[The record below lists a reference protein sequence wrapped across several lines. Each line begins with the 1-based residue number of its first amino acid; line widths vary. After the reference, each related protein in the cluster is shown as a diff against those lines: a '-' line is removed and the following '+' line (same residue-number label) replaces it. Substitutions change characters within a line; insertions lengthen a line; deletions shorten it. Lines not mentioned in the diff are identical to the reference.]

1 MKTIKLSILF
11 LVQILL
17 LSCSEQVY
25 VDGTSKQVIKR
36 DKMITQAISQLTPQN
51 KLLVEEINK
60 NVQDTILER
69 LNMNIAGRWNDSSL
83 SLTLMKSTIKF
94 VPVIDSPSRLY
105 LVNDSEKVFR
115 IPEKFACFYGQNDN
129 GETIYFYAIYHAEN
143 FTKEANLENYQG
155 YAEVFGQDAADKMVL
170 HAALKILNEEER
182 QIVLLRTSAGL
193 KHREIA
199 ADLEMPLATVLSKY
213 NRAMKKLKKH
223 LREEGVH

>member
-105 LVNDSEKVFR
+105 LVNDSERYLEFQKSLLVFMGR
-115 IPEKFACFYGQNDN
+115 MIMGKQYIFMLY
-129 GETIYFYAIYHAEN
+129 IML
-143 FTKEANLENYQG
+143 K
-155 YAEVFGQDAADKMVL
+155 
-170 HAALKILNEEER
+170 AL
-182 QIVLLRTSAGL
+182 
-193 KHREIA
+193 
-199 ADLEMPLATVLSKY
+199 
-213 NRAMKKLKKH
+213 
-223 LREEGVH
+223 

>member
-94 VPVIDSPSRLY
+94 VPVIDTPSRRY

-115 IPEKFACFYGQNDN
+115 IPKKFACFYGQNDK

-155 YAEVFGQDAADKMVL
+155 YAEVFGQDAADKMVEKSINRTE
-170 HAALKILNEEER
+170 AERWEIMAFTPQKNETEKFEY
-182 QIVLLRTSAGL
+182 A
-193 KHREIA
+193 
-199 ADLEMPLATVLSKY
+199 
-213 NRAMKKLKKH
+213 KKH
-223 LREEGVH
+223 FLS

>member
-25 VDGTSKQVIKR
+25 VDGTSKQVIKE
-36 DKMITQAISQLTPQN
+36 DEAITQAVSQLTPKS
-51 KLLVEEINK
+51 KLLVEKISK
-60 NVQDTILER
+60 QFQDTILEGLNINISGR
-69 LNMNIAGRWNDSSL
+69 LHDSSS
-83 SLTLMKSTIKF
+83 SLTLKESTIKF
-94 VPVIDSPSRLY
+94 VPVIDTPSRRY

-115 IPEKFACFYGQNDN
+115 IPKKFACFYGQNDK

>member
-105 LVNDSEKVFR
+105 LVNDSERYLEFQKSLLVFMGR
-115 IPEKFACFYGQNDN
+115 MIMGKQYIFMLY
-129 GETIYFYAIYHAEN
+129 I
-143 FTKEANLENYQG
+143 
-155 YAEVFGQDAADKMVL
+155 M
-170 HAALKILNEEER
+170 LKTL
-182 QIVLLRTSAGL
+182 
-193 KHREIA
+193 
-199 ADLEMPLATVLSKY
+199 
-213 NRAMKKLKKH
+213 
-223 LREEGVH
+223 